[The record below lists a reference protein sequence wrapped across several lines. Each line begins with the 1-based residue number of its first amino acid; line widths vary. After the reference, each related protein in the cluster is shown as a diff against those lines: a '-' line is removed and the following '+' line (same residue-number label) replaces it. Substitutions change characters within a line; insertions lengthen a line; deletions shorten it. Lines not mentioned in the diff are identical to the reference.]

1 MSVTLRK
8 RKLKPYEWLLLYFD
22 FSPEAIE
29 YTLQKG
35 LPIPERQLT
44 WRKLLYIR
52 DGLKSGKRTVGIS
65 LKDLKRIYGS
75 GLNPTVYSKYS
86 WLVYHDLRF
95 EEPSPPENPRNRRK
109 PTPEQI
115 SKAKTEIPWET
126 RVLRVRRLARL
137 FTSLASLGFYPNYGK
152 KHRKPS

>member
-1 MSVTLRK
+1 MAK
-8 RKLKPYEWLLLYFD
+8 RKLTPFGWLIFFGFTPD
-22 FSPEAIE
+22 EAKYVLE
-29 YTLQKG
+29 KG
-35 LPIPERQLT
+35 LPVPERQLT
-44 WRKLLYIR
+44 WRKLLFIR
-52 DGLKSGKRTVGIS
+52 NGLITARRTIGMSLKELKSV
-65 LKDLKRIYGS
+65 YGS

-86 WLVYHDLRF
+86 WLVYYGLEF

-152 KHRKPS
+152 KRRKPS